1 MVIIFSQGDSFWI
14 ESFEFARDFVDA
26 GIIETKTFTLS
37 KAGTYLGGSAT
48 IDSQNAD
55 AATQQNLSATMKTTG
70 NTHLTLGD
78 NITAF
83 NIQLGNNNGG
93 GVTFGAYV
101 FVFMRRP
108 AK

>member
-1 MVIIFSQGDSFWI
+1 MVIIFSQGDTFWI
-14 ESFEFARDFVDA
+14 ESFEFARDFIDA
-26 GIIETKTFTLS
+26 GQIETKVFTLE
-37 KAGTYLGGSAT
+37 KAGTYLGGGAT

-55 AATQQNLSATMKTTG
+55 AATQRNLSATMKNTG
-70 NTHLTLGD
+70 NTHLTVGD
-78 NITAF
+78 QITAF
-83 NIQLGNNNGG
+83 HIQLGNENGG